1 MKKIFYLLF
10 LLLISTNTFAQEEDT
25 LQPIDD
31 KKYKILTSDGNEVIG
46 QILKKDAREI
56 LFRTDDERVLY
67 IPQYI
72 IQNIEEVKPEDYNL
86 QGDYVGEDRFA
97 TRYFIST
104 NGLPM
109 KKGDNYIQ
117 WNWFGPDLQFGVAD
131 NFGIGVMTSWLAIP
145 IVVTGKYSFQLSENA
160 HLGVGA
166 LLGHTATGA
175 LWGLNGGGALPFG
188 TLSFGNR
195 TRNIAFSGGYGVIG
209 GDGMG
214 AQGTG
219 LISLAGMTKVSKK
232 VSLVFEAFSSPPGPV
247 RDVQVETWGYVYD
260 PALGYE
266 VWTTTGTT
274 TEQRRTKG
282 GFLLMIAGAR
292 IHTRDN
298 SAFQF
303 GLTALGTWDTFSS
316 GMEWVPLPVPMLQWY
331 RTL

>member
-1 MKKIFYLLF
+1 MNKLIYLFFFLF
-10 LLLISTNTFAQEEDT
+10 IATISFAQEEDT

-31 KKYKILTSDGNEVIG
+31 KTYKVLTSDGNEVIG

-56 LFRTDDERVLY
+56 LFKTDAGRVIY

-72 IQNIEEVKPEDYNL
+72 IKNIEEVKAEDYNL
-86 QGDYVGEDRFA
+86 KGEYVGEDRFA

-131 NFGIGVMTSWLAIP
+131 NFGVGVMTSWLAIP

-175 LWGLNGGGALPFG
+175 LWGLNGGGALPFA
-188 TLSFGNR
+188 TMSFGNR
-195 TRNIAFSGGYGVIG
+195 TRNLAFSGGYGVVG
-209 GDGMG
+209 GDGSG

-219 LISLAGMTKVSKK
+219 LISIAGMTKVSKK
-232 VSLVFEAFSSPPGPV
+232 VSLVFEAFSSPPGPIKSMTYTY
-247 RDVQVETWGYVYD
+247 DEYIYD
-260 PALGYE
+260 P
-266 VWTTTGTT
+266 VTGTGSYQPMT
-274 TEQRRTKG
+274 YTEQGRTKG
-282 GFLLMIAGAR
+282 GFLLMVAGAR

-298 SAFQF
+298 AAFQF
-303 GLTALGTWDTFSS
+303 GLTALGVWDRSS
-316 GMEWVPLPVPMLQWY
+316 SPLEAIPVPFPMLQWY